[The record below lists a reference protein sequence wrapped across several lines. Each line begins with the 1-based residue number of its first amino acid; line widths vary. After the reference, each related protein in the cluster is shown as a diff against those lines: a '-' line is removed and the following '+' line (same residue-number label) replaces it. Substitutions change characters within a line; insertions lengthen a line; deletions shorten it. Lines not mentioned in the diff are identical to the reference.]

1 MRLIA
6 RNYTLLGIVGVRIH
20 SDGAK
25 DSGLSVFTLSGGAMH
40 A

>member
-1 MRLIA
+1 MWLNA
-6 RNYTLLGIVGVRIH
+6 RNYTLLGIVGVGMH

-25 DSGLSVFTLSGGAMH
+25 DSSLWVFTLSGGVMH